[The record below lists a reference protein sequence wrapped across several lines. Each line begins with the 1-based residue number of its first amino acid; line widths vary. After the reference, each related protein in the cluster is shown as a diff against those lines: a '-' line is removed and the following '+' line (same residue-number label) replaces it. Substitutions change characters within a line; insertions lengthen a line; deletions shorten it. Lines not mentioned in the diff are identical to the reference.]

1 VLYVLQVDE
10 RNVSTCELVNKEE
23 NAHSISEM
31 VMVVE
36 NVNWKGQL
44 QIYRLF
50 TLFDILVR
58 QRFWWG

>member
-1 VLYVLQVDE
+1 VLYVLQVDG